1 MASDSISQQKTQLD
15 KAEREHLE
23 GVVAGMRERVND
35 NVRFQL
41 EQKGLDEEPKNIDD
55 LDGDIQKLG
64 EAIQLEAVDGHSWN
78 EAFEQYI
85 SGVGY
90 TIVNRLAALRCME
103 VRDFID
109 EEVTVFKESGLTP
122 AAETLVH
129 EEFLLEDEALLE
141 AYHNA
146 CNHFAQEIEILFDR
160 SSAYSLIDPDDDTYE
175 ALCGMLDNVPDRVWQ
190 ADDVLGWVYEYYNT
204 PRLKEVQR
212 KARESRLEIE
222 DVPAANQFY
231 TPHWV
236 VRSLTDNSLGK
247 MYLESTNQLDDA
259 LASQSSLSI
268 SDRISRTVSSENASN
283 VAELCTYL
291 VEEGEQSDSGEFDH
305 PSEIRVFDPA
315 CGSGH
320 FLLYAFDILER
331 IWWKECPDIAREK
344 VPQKILENNL
354 FGVDIDLRACQI
366 AALSLYLKGRSR
378 SEEEGGQ
385 EFELP
390 EVGIVCAD
398 ARVADSSDAVDI
410 FSEVAGENPEL
421 KETLEDLLTQFEDVQ
436 GLGSL
441 LKIRESISEEFLD
454 RQSKLTESWG
464 STRSLSAFL
473 DELHDAISEQR
484 DDDSFLAQD
493 LKSFLRLLKILSQD
507 YDVALMNPPYGAK
520 KRMPKEVT
528 EYVEDQYEYG
538 PEYYINFFEVCESVL
553 KKGGR
558 VGMIVPRTF
567 MFKSSFQDFREDF
580 IGTEGSFDFL
590 AEYGNDVLDNA
601 TVRTA
606 GTVVRVDERTDENSS
621 ATFFRLHD
629 VNTYEKEQTFVRAA
643 FDQSDEA
650 IPRKYVR
657 PISEFEIIPGSPL
670 SYWVS
675 PKLRSLYNSNTVF
688 DAENGDL
695 DNRDSLGVAKQGL
708 ITGDNDRFVR
718 KYWESNEYDYWKPFA
733 KGGED
738 AWILPQVNL
747 TVGWGGN
754 GEELSR
760 YEGSR
765 VQNTQ
770 HFFKEALTYTYMKES
785 GRRFGYLHPESI
797 FGRAG
802 CAFIPNRSS
811 WDVLSYSNSNLVT
824 YLMLCQ
830 TPDRQWEVGYVSKL
844 PWRDDIIG
852 QSDLDIQAKEIAG
865 TLLALRGNDITSPH
879 YTGPAL
885 LKQLASINTTKLFDH
900 PHRTILNELPIPE
913 VGQEL
918 DVDSTIHELSVA
930 ADRREEHLQ
939 SRLQQKSQYI
949 DEYVFELFDIN
960 EEEREGIYQEIAL
973 RTNQDP
979 RETNEYNPESIR
991 ETRENTAEYVKDLLV
1006 HISHKRVH
1014 ADPDGIVELPTEIQS
1029 SRETLLDLI
1038 TTEFKSIFGS
1048 KYEKRLAEVDELLG
1062 SKEAGEEAY
1071 PNLRVWLQQGLFE
1084 YITQTFENRPVVWKL
1099 TTEDLVPDPDGEGF
1113 SCLIDYHQLD
1123 TSTFDALES
1132 QYLESGKAE
1141 LRKRR
1146 NSAERRRSD
1155 ESLSTTERAKAT
1167 KTYEHCKSGLQQ
1179 IEQFQGAIQ
1188 DLVKE
1193 SPRTWPQEH
1202 RDLAENLKRDV
1213 EQLRNLTQQ
1222 KLNHYEELFEISDDD
1237 ELEDLFSESFIET
1250 IESNRQ
1256 EWINAL
1262 EELERAATAYAR
1274 EPNQTV
1280 EAHLFDLFTYFGD
1293 ELKGSVWPTSTG
1305 VLSMGYYPN
1314 KQADNLLTEDGNPK
1328 ESLVDEKAKLIAQIA
1343 SGFDEFEQLTD
1354 EVESKC
1360 EELSA
1365 MIPSDW
1371 EKRALSEI
1379 TTAGYQP
1386 VHKHGVII
1394 NIEPLDDVGI
1404 VPDAVNDKI
1413 L

>member
-1 MASDSISQQKTQLD
+1 MASDSISHQKTQLD

-23 GVVAGMRERVND
+23 GVVADMRERVND

-41 EQKGLDEEPKNIDD
+41 EKKGLCEEPKNIDD

-146 CNHFAQEIEILFDR
+146 CDHFAQEIEILFDR

-204 PRLKEVQR
+204 PRLKQVQR

-398 ARVADSSDAVDI
+398 ARVADSSDAVDV

-441 LKIRESISEEFLD
+441 LKVRESISEEFLD

-484 DDDSFLAQD
+484 NDDSFLAQD

-606 GTVVRVDERTDENSS
+606 GTVVRVDERTDEDSPG
-621 ATFFRLHD
+621 TFFRLHD
-629 VNTYEKEQTFVRAA
+629 VDTYEKEQTFVRAA
-643 FDQSDEA
+643 FSDQEGGT
-650 IPRKYVR
+650 PRKYTR
-657 PISEFEIIPGSPL
+657 PISEFEAIPGSPL
-670 SYWVS
+670 SYWAS
-675 PKLRSLYNSNTVF
+675 SELRSIYDSDTVF
-688 DAENGDL
+688 DAENGGL
-695 DNRDSLGVAKQGL
+695 DEKSGLGEAKQGL
-708 ITGDNDRFVR
+708 STANNARFVR
-718 KYWESNEYDYWKPFA
+718 RFWETDSDYWVPFA
-733 KGGED
+733 KGGKD
-738 AWILPQVNL
+738 AWIMPNL
-747 TVGWGGN
+747 NLVLGWGENGN
-754 GEELSR
+754 ELKR
-760 YEGSR
+760 FDGSYIR
-765 VQNTQ
+765 NEDAY
-770 HFFKEALTYTYMKES
+770 FKEALTWTYMKAS
-785 GRRFGYLHPESI
+785 GRRFGYLHPDSV

-802 CAFIPNRSS
+802 CVFVPERDV
-811 WDVLSYSNSNLVT
+811 WDILSYANSSLIT
-824 YLMLCQ
+824 YLMICQ

-844 PWRDDIIG
+844 PWREDIID
-852 QSDLDIQAKEIAG
+852 QSDLDVQAKEIAG
-865 TLLALRGNDITSPH
+865 ILLALRADNITSPH

-885 LKQLASINTTKLFDH
+885 LKQLEDIETRNLFGH
-900 PHRTILNELPIPE
+900 PHRTVLDDLPIPE
-913 VGQEL
+913 VKHNLGLDSNISKLSTSADTRKEEL
-918 DVDSTIHELSVA
+918 QA
-930 ADRREEHLQ
+930 
-939 SRLQQKSQYI
+939 RLQQKSEYI
-949 DEYVFELFDIN
+949 DEYVFELFGID
-960 EEEREGIYQEIAL
+960 EEKRSEVYREIAL
-973 RTNQDP
+973 RTNNDP
-979 RETNEYNPESIR
+979 RETEEYDPESIS
-991 ETRENTAEYVKDLLV
+991 ETRENTVEYVKELLV
-1006 HISHKRVH
+1006 HLIIKTAQDDS
-1014 ADPDGIVELPTEIQS
+1014 DGIIELPTEVQS
-1029 SRETLLDLI
+1029 SRKTLLERI
-1038 TTEFKSIFGS
+1038 IAEFESIFGEE
-1048 KYEKRLAEVDELLG
+1048 YENRLAEVDELLG

-1071 PNLRVWLQQGLFE
+1071 PNLQVWLQQDLFE
-1084 YITQTFENRPVVWKL
+1084 YAMGKFENRPVLWKL
-1099 TTEDLVPDPDGEGF
+1099 TTKNLVSDPDGEGF
-1113 SCLIDYHQLD
+1113 ACLVDFHQLN
-1123 TSTFDALES
+1123 TNTFDALES
-1132 QYLESGKAE
+1132 QYLEPRKAE
-1141 LRKRR
+1141 LRERR

-1167 KTYEHCKSGLQQ
+1167 DTYERCKSGLQQ

-1202 RDLAENLKRDV
+1202 RDLAEDFKNDV

-1222 KLNHYEELFEISDDD
+1222 KLNHYEELFEISDND
-1237 ELEDLFSESFIET
+1237 ELEDLFSESFIDT

-1262 EELERAATAYAR
+1262 EELERAAAAYAR
-1274 EPNQTV
+1274 GPNHTV

-1305 VLSMGYYPN
+1305 ILSMGYYPN

-1343 SGFDEFEQLTD
+1343 SGFDELEQLTD

-1365 MIPSDW
+1365 KIPSDW
-1371 EKRALSEI
+1371 EKRARSEI

-1386 VHKHGVII
+1386 VHKHGVVI

-1404 VPDAVNDKI
+1404 VPDVVNDKI